1 MTEETRTKITK
12 IHIKNFLSLKDVEIE
27 LNKLNVLIGPNA
39 SGKSNIIRA
48 LELLA
53 NHAKYGIPTL
63 PGYREFKEIA
73 HNFDETTTITIE
85 VETIIGDHNI
95 KYSLNLRADDYIEQA
110 WIDDKI
116 ALEATGRGRA
126 RILSQSGIMIE
137 QPPRDIPPRLQL
149 LRQSVYESL
158 LMRTPSNAIKEL
170 HILAQALKTISTY
183 SFIPERIRARSSI
196 SAEPRLGRHGE
207 NLARTLLHLYLEDRK
222 TFTTI
227 EETLKSLIP
236 EVEEIIPHLEGTEV
250 EIWLKIKDIKEPL
263 RPANISDGT
272 LRILAYITALY
283 SGKQLVALEEPE
295 NCIHPHLLETMI
307 DLARKSPSQVIIT
320 THSPYLLD
328 HIQPNEVHI
337 VEKPKTETIV
347 KKLTKIEEI
356 KAVKK
361 FLEEGGTLGEAWYTG
376 LIGGTPE
383 TT

>member
-1 MTEETRTKITK
+1 MTEKIRTKITK

-53 NHAKYGIPTL
+53 SHAKYGIPTL

-85 VETIIGDHNI
+85 VEAVIGDHDV

-110 WIDDKI
+110 WIDNKI

-126 RILSQSGIMIE
+126 RILSQRGMIE
-137 QPPRDIPPRLQL
+137 APGGGFLRSRLL
-149 LRQSVYESL
+149 EKEVHASL
-158 LMRTPSNAIKEL
+158 LMRMPSDAIKEL
-170 HILAQALKTISTY
+170 HILAQILKTISTY
-183 SFIPERIRARSSI
+183 SFIPERIRARSSV
-196 SAEPRLGRHGE
+196 SEEPRLGRHGE

-222 TFTTI
+222 AFTII

-236 EVEEIIPHLEGTEV
+236 EVEEIIPHLEGTEG
-250 EIWLKIKDIKEPL
+250 EIWLKIKEIKEPL

-283 SGKQLVALEEPE
+283 TGKQLVALEEPE
-295 NCIHPHLLETMI
+295 NCIHPHLLETII
-307 DLARKSPSQVIIT
+307 DLARKSPSQVVIT

-328 HIQPNEVHI
+328 HIQP
-337 VEKPKTETIV
+337 
-347 KKLTKIEEI
+347 
-356 KAVKK
+356 
-361 FLEEGGTLGEAWYTG
+361 
-376 LIGGTPE
+376 
-383 TT
+383 